1 MNLKIIIILKFKIH
15 RDQLQYIQI
24 QRKHCCVLAFELSNG
39 INLNYF
45 RDEQKSLTTD
55 YECLNRSLASL
66 ERVSKKKELK
76 NRHDVINKSI
86 LRAIKRYLVHVFK
99 THHVYR
105 RFKERN
111 KKLDY
116 FDTSLTKFVTT
127 YKHLYSTSEMYILFG
142 YLFDAKMFNEVL
154 NRVYKPESKDI
165 AEFTEVFNDCWIH
178 YSHKKFEEII
188 VNENF
193 IKLYSIF
200 KSNKQLSFLRNHQ
213 RVSKNKSEYK
223 LALTEIESKLELL

>member
-1 MNLKIIIILKFKIH
+1 MNLKIIIFLKFKTH
-15 RDQLQYIQI
+15 SDQLQYIQI
-24 QRKHCCVLAFELSNG
+24 QRKHCWVLVFELCNG
-39 INLNYF
+39 INLNYY
-45 RDEQKSLTTD
+45 RTEPNCNTIDI
-55 YECLNRSLASL
+55 ECLNQSLASL

-86 LRAIKRYLVHVFK
+86 LRAIKRYLFHVFK
-99 THHVYR
+99 THHVYK
-105 RFKERN
+105 RFKDRD

-116 FDTSLTKFVTT
+116 FDTSLIKFAKI

-154 NRVYKPESKDI
+154 NRDNKSESKDI

-188 VNENF
+188 VNANF
-193 IKLYSIF
+193 IKLYNIF
-200 KSNKQLSFLRNHQ
+200 KSNKQVSFLRNHQ
-213 RVSKNKSEYK
+213 RVSNNKSEYK
-223 LALTEIESKLELL
+223 LALSEIESKLGLL